1 MHILHYKFHA
11 SSNSKGAGIMNL
23 RIENLTKSYGGR
35 RVLDVE
41 TLEFE
46 TGKVYAILGLNGSGK
61 STLLECISG
70 LTEFDCGK
78 ILYDGETS
86 LSTVKNKISIMTQKH
101 YLFNKSVLDNIRT
114 GLVFR
119 KFNEEQIKERV
130 YSYLGHF
137 SLEPLLDKNAKKLS
151 GGEGAKTA
159 LLRTAVLETDLT
171 LLDEPTAS
179 MDLESTLQAEELIKS
194 MVSNKRTVII
204 VTHDL
209 FQAQRI
215 ADFIIFM
222 DKGKIIE
229 MGSREDVFKNPKNKL
244 VKMILNKG

>member
-1 MHILHYKFHA
+1 MK
-11 SSNSKGAGIMNL
+11 L
-23 RIENLTKSYGGR
+23 RIENLTKSYGER
-35 RVLDVE
+35 RVLNIE
-41 TLEFE
+41 GLEFK
-46 TGKVYAILGLNGSGK
+46 TGKIYAILGLNGSGK

-70 LTEFDCGK
+70 LTEFDVGK
-78 ILYDGETS
+78 IYYDGENP
-86 LSTVKNKISIMTQKH
+86 LSSVKGKISIMTQKH
-101 YLFNKSVLDNIRT
+101 YLFNKSVLSNIRT
-114 GLVFR
+114 GLEFR
-119 KFNEEQIKERV
+119 KYNDELIKGRLS
-130 YSYLGHF
+130 SYLKYF
-137 SLEPLLDKNAKKLS
+137 TMESLLNKNAKKLS

-194 MVSNKRTVII
+194 MASEKRSVII

-222 DKGKIIE
+222 DKGEIIE
-229 MGSREDVFKNPKNKL
+229 MGTKEEVFRNPKNKL
-244 VKMILNKG
+244 VKMILNKE